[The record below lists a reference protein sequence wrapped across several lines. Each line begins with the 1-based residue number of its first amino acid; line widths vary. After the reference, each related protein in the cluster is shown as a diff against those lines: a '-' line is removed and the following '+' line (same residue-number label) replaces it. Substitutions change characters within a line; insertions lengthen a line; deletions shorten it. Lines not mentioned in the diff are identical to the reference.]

1 MDFYINLALGVA
13 LQVLKDAKQA
23 RRFFPV
29 LAKVYVKV
37 ELLAQQDEKLQAEI
51 EHQRRKESVLK

>member
-1 MDFYINLALGVA
+1 MDFYINLGLSVA

-29 LAKVYVKV
+29 LAKIYVKV
-37 ELLAQQDEKLQAEI
+37 ELLAQQDEQLQAEI
-51 EHQRRKESVLK
+51 DHQRKKEGVV